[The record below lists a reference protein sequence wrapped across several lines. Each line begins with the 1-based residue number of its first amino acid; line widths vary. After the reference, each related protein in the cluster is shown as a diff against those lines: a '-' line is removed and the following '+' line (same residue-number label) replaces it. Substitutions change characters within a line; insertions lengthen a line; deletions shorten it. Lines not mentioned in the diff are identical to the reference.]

1 MDIKDF
7 ADILFLKFT
16 LEKNLELKQ
25 QLLKKKRTLSNISKQ
40 ISYLFF

>member
-25 QLLKKKRTLSNISKQ
+25 QLLKKELYQ
-40 ISYLFF
+40 IYQNKSATYSF